1 MSFVAN
7 IAVMNPFG
15 IVPLELLKHMRV
27 WNFHC
32 HVAFNWE
39 KERTFGPLLRGC
51 VELLLDFVVCRFLVS
66 TNLVKEDLPFS
77 LQKAL

>member
-1 MSFVAN
+1 MAN
-7 IAVMNPFG
+7 IVIMSPFG
-15 IVPLELLKHMRV
+15 IVPLELLKHACLEFPVML
-27 WNFHC
+27 HSTGKK
-32 HVAFNWE
+32 
-39 KERTFGPLLRGC
+39 KEPFGPLLRGC